1 MANDENLNKG
11 KNTQFNNRSGEE
23 AARAKECGRKG
34 GKASGASRNF
44 RKAFDDLMAGKV
56 MGEKQNQILDLMN
69 VEEGSRTYW
78 TLVMSRIILDAT
90 AGNTGAQRILMEF
103 SGEKPEDKRRAAEL
117 KLRREIFEYQ
127 KNGSTNPAG
136 NELMES
142 LLAMEMKHDGV
153 E

>member
-1 MANDENLNKG
+1 MKPEELN
-11 KNTQFNNRSGEE
+11 
-23 AARAKECGRKG
+23 ARLTPEQRRQNASKA
-34 GKASGASRNF
+34 GKASAAKRNF
-44 RKAFDDLMAGKV
+44 RKAFEDLMAGKV
-56 MGEKQNQILDLMN
+56 TGEKQNQILDIMN

-90 AGNTGAQRILMEF
+90 AGNTGAQKILMEF
-103 SGEKPEDKRRAAEL
+103 SGEKPEDKRREAEL

-127 KNGSTNPAG
+127 KNGSTNPVG

-142 LLAMEMKHDGV
+142 LLAMETKHDGV